1 MRTVKRTKLKPGVLN
16 ELRAQFDRAVDRLQ
30 ARHAGAARI
39 SLVRFTI
46 MCLGTHLL
54 AKELGG
60 KRGEV
65 AGARAYIE
73 ERVALMQLEGLQ
85 GDAVDTRCAQVLNAV
100 AVWVVVK
107 AAVLDRLIRLVDE
120 EPCEPEAKP

>member
-1 MRTVKRTKLKPGVLN
+1 
-16 ELRAQFDRAVDRLQ
+16 
-30 ARHAGAARI
+30 
-39 SLVRFTI
+39 
-46 MCLGTHLL
+46 
-54 AKELGG
+54 
-60 KRGEV
+60 
-65 AGARAYIE
+65 
-73 ERVALMQLEGLQ
+73 MQLEGLQ